1 MKELSVNEQC
11 VISGGAG
18 FSAALLY
25 LILGAG
31 LYKILMSSKGRISIP
46 RIIQLE
52 WKN

>member
-1 MKELSVNEQC
+1 MKELSLYEQC
-11 VISGGAG
+11 SISGGSG
-18 FSAALLY
+18 LSAALLY

-31 LYKILMSSKGRISIP
+31 LYKIIMSSKGRISIP